1 MAFIN
6 RPRYMNKLRPFVN
19 KKIIKV
25 LSGVRRSGKST
36 LLLMLQEDL
45 LKEDVNV
52 IAYNFDV
59 FDHRDLRETEQLY
72 NDIQSKIIPEKMN
85 YIFLDEIQWVNHFE
99 EIINSLYL
107 MDNVDLY
114 VTGSNAYFLSGEF
127 ATILSGRYVEIK
139 VQPLSF
145 KEFYDGR
152 QTLGTT
158 LNDDDLF
165 NRYLKTSF
173 PFVYADDDPEV
184 LLTFLD
190 GIYNTIV
197 VKDIGTRLNSTD
209 IVLTERIIKAIV
221 ASVGSPVSINSL
233 SKVVKNDW
241 KYVDNK
247 KVGQYLEAISE
258 ALLLYRVERYDLD
271 GKRYINSRDKYYL
284 VDTGLNSLITGD
296 KKPNLGHMIE
306 NIVFLELQSRGYKV
320 YVGQT
325 KQYEIDFVAQ
335 KSSGEKMYIQVSLD
349 TLAPEKHEREFRP
362 LLMIDDNYPKLV
374 LTLDTIQGEE
384 NIDGVVKTNLIK
396 WLLDI

>member
-1 MAFIN
+1 
-6 RPRYMNKLRPFVN
+6 MNKLRPFVN

-85 YIFLDEIQWVNHFE
+85 YIFLDEIQWVDHFE

-152 QTLGTT
+152 QALGTS
-158 LNDDDLF
+158 LNDDELF
-165 NRYLKTSF
+165 NRYLQTSF

-349 TLAPEKHEREFRP
+349 TLAPETHEREFRP

>member
-1 MAFIN
+1 MTFIN

-85 YIFLDEIQWVNHFE
+85 YIFLDEIQWVDHFE

-152 QTLGTT
+152 QALGTS
-158 LNDDDLF
+158 LNDDELF
-165 NRYLKTSF
+165 NRYLQTSF

-349 TLAPEKHEREFRP
+349 TLAPETHEREFRP